1 MIILNIFKVLKETMF
16 KELKESMTAMSHQI
30 ENFSNE
36 IEIIFFKNQRNSRV
50 EKYSNWNEK
59 YLLEGMNN
67 RLKESTEKEKQL
79 EGRSIDYPV
88 WD

>member
-1 MIILNIFKVLKETMF
+1 MCQEGLGIRLSSKGFKSARIDIFKELKEAMF

-50 EKYSNWNEK
+50 EKYSN
-59 YLLEGMNN
+59 
-67 RLKESTEKEKQL
+67 
-79 EGRSIDYPV
+79 
-88 WD
+88 